1 MIVDISDTA
10 VALTE
15 PDDCGRF
22 HVRIPS
28 GLPVEALDAILA
40 SAGAGQR
47 RGTDKVA
54 VNVAWLRASAHE
66 VDPDWAD
73 RFGRML
79 AFAGTKG
86 WLTDD
91 GAAVYGHIAND

>member
-1 MIVDISDTA
+1 MIVDITETA

-22 HVRIPS
+22 HVRVPA
-28 GLPVEALDAILA
+28 GLPVEMLDALLA

-47 RGTDKVA
+47 TGTEQVA
-54 VNVAWLRASAHE
+54 VSITWLRSSADDVAS
-66 VDPDWAD
+66 DWAD
-73 RFGRML
+73 RFDKML

-86 WLTDD
+86 WLTDN
-91 GAAVYGHIAND
+91 GAAVYGHVTHD

>member
-10 VALTE
+10 VALTD

-22 HVRIPS
+22 DVRVPS
-28 GLPVEALDAILA
+28 ALPVEALDAVLA
-40 SAGAGQR
+40 GAGAGQR
-47 RGTDKVA
+47 SGPDQVA
-54 VNVAWLRASAHE
+54 VEISWLRSSARD
-66 VDPDWAD
+66 VAPDWPD
-73 RFGRML
+73 RFEKML

-91 GAAVYGHIAND
+91 GAAVYGHIVRD